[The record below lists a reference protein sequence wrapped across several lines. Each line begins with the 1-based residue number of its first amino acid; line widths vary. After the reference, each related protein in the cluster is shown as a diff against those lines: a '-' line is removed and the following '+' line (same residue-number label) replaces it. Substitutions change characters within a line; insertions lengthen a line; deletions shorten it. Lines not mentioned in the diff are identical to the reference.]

1 MYINILHKNKK
12 DVTGLLFFGGIF
24 LSYGFAIYYLLPLS
38 LVSFNLSLAMSIFL
52 LILFGMIFALSILF
66 VNLIPYIYFIIQ
78 KICLVM
84 ELKSVK
90 ILVNKNLIAHRER
103 NTLTVLVYSLT
114 ISFIVFLNIVVR
126 IPFQKDLYSI

>member
-1 MYINILHKNKK
+1 
-12 DVTGLLFFGGIF
+12 
-24 LSYGFAIYYLLPLS
+24 
-38 LVSFNLSLAMSIFL
+38 
-52 LILFGMIFALSILF
+52 
-66 VNLIPYIYFIIQ
+66 
-78 KICLVM
+78 M

-90 ILVNKNLIAHRER
+90 ILVYKNLIAHRER

>member
-66 VNLIPYIYFIIQ
+66 VNLIPYIYFII
-78 KICLVM
+78 
-84 ELKSVK
+84 
-90 ILVNKNLIAHRER
+90 
-103 NTLTVLVYSLT
+103 
-114 ISFIVFLNIVVR
+114 
-126 IPFQKDLYSI
+126 